1 MSKKMK
7 IEKPKISN
15 QLIES
20 IDIIEKILDYETV
33 EDTLIEDTKIQ
44 DINNINNINIKIDG
58 CVFRNVV
65 FENCDFRKI
74 DMVDVVFENCDLS
87 NIDFSDS
94 GIYRVEFINCK
105 LIGSIFNDCI
115 LKSVLFKDCAG
126 RYSNFAFSKFKGV
139 SYINSDFSYSV
150 FQEVENE
157 MLLLDSTNLVKSVF
171 TGASLDN
178 VDFTN
183 CDIEGIEVR
192 LKDVYGGIF
201 SVGQALDLTKLMGIV
216 IK

>member
-1 MSKKMK
+1 MNKKMK
-7 IEKPKISN
+7 IEKPKISS

-20 IDIIEKILDYETV
+20 TDITEKILDYETV
-33 EDTLIEDTKIQ
+33 EDTLIEDTRIR
-44 DINNINNINIKIDG
+44 DINDITVKLNG
-58 CVFRNVV
+58 CIFRNVV

-115 LKSVLFKDCAG
+115 LKSVLFKDCLG

-139 SYINSDFSYSV
+139 SLINSDFSYSV
-150 FQEVENE
+150 FQEVENG
-157 MLLLDSTNLVKSVF
+157 MLLLDSTNLVKTVF
-171 TGASLDN
+171 TGTSLDR

-183 CDIEGIEVR
+183 CNIEAIEVR

-201 SVGQALDLTKLMGIV
+201 SVNQALDLTKLMGIL